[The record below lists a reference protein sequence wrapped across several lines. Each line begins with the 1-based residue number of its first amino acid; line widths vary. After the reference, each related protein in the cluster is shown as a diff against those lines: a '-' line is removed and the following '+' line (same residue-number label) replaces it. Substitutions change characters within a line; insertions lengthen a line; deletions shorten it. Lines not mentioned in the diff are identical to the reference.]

1 MMGRGG
7 DDTGGRPANGVRSLL
22 GTLLLLLYWES
33 WVRVDT
39 ADMIVPAYMIY
50 VSIGPCSPDGVR
62 SGILSP
68 LGVVHGGC
76 YSIQNI

>member
-1 MMGRGG
+1 M
-7 DDTGGRPANGVRSLL
+7 
-22 GTLLLLLYWES
+22 
-33 WVRVDT
+33 

-62 SGILSP
+62 SGILAP